1 MCGATRQHHFADIGE
16 FQSSQNIM
24 KWASDAEQRQKCL
37 GPFYSH
43 YEHVL
48 TSLYFLSSK
57 LLVREDLTENNLF
70 MSLKLSTKIITDLLI
85 QGKQKLT
92 FCE

>member
-16 FQSSQNIM
+16 FQSSQNM
-24 KWASDAEQRQKCL
+24 RKWASDSEQRQKYL

-48 TSLYFLSSK
+48 TALHFLPSK
-57 LLVREDLTENNLF
+57 LLVKEDLTENSLF
-70 MSLKLSTKIITDLLI
+70 MSLKLSTKIVTEMLI
-85 QGKQKLT
+85 
-92 FCE
+92 